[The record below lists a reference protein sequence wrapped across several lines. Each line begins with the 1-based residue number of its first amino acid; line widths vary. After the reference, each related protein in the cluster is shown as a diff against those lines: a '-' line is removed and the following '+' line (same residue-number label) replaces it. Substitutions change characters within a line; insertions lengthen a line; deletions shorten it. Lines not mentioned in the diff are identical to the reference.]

1 MLKCWN
7 VEPEI
12 RPRFEFCLKVL
23 KSYMAMPLDYVNISH
38 DCKFKIQNL
47 FFFSF
52 HY

>member
-23 KSYMAMPLDYVNISH
+23 KSYKAMPLDYVNISH
-38 DCKFKIQNL
+38 DRKFKMQNNL
-47 FFFSF
+47 FSSF
-52 HY
+52 YY